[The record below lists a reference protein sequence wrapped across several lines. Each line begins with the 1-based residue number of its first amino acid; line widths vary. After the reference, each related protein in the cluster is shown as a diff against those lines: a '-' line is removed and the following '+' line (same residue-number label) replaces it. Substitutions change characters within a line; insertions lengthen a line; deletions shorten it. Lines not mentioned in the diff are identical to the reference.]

1 VLAFDKTGTLTRGE
15 PDVIE
20 VVSVDG
26 RNDEDLLRNAAALGD
41 RRGHTFLAGRS
52 LVTRERVD
60 SMSPAPTSIPPAR
73 VSEPPWSWATLS
85 TTCEAIAFSTN
96 SDFAHPSSYQL
107 GPRRGRRGHR
117 HGGFG
122 SSRSHRILRLAD
134 QPRLEAAAFLA
145 ELSGLGVSTVMLT
158 GDNTSMDAAVAGQL
172 GMAAHG
178 SNVLRADKVRAVAE
192 LDAAVGTT
200 GMVSNGVSDAT
211 VLVAARMSI
220 ALGGISSD
228 AAIELA
234 DIVLTANEFSALPS
248 VVRHSRKTLA
258 RSRENISL
266 ALVAKVVVLAIF
278 GVANLW
284 MTIGAD
290 VGTSLLVNLNALR
303 PLRD

>member
-1 VLAFDKTGTLTRGE
+1 MGGMTRICSE
-15 PDVIE
+15 TPPLWAI
-20 VVSVDG
+20 
-26 RNDEDLLRNAAALGD
+26 AGD
-41 RRGHTFLAGRS
+41 TFLAGRS

-60 SMSPAPTSIPPAR
+60 SMSPAPTSIPPTR
-73 VSEPPWSWATLS
+73 VSEPPGSWATLS
-85 TTCEAIAFSTN
+85 TEAIAFSTN

-122 SSRSHRILRLAD
+122 SSRFHRIHRLAD

-158 GDNTSMDAAVAGQL
+158 GDNTSMAAAVAGQL

-178 SNVLRADKVRAVAE
+178 SNVLRADKGRAVAE

-200 GMVSNGVSDAT
+200 GMVSNGVSDAA

-234 DIVLTANEFSALPS
+234 EIVLMANEFSALPS
-248 VVRHSRKTLA
+248 VIRHSRKTLA

-290 VGTSLLVNLNALR
+290 VGASLLVNLNALR
-303 PLRD
+303 PLRG